1 MHKSEREI
9 SITLENYIKKI
20 GELSLKNR
28 EVRVKDIA
36 DALNVKLSTVTSALK
51 ILSEKG
57 YINYKPYKPIT
68 LTEEGEK
75 IAHDL
80 INKKEILT
88 SFFEEIL
95 DISEEDA
102 GKLACEMEHTI
113 SKENLE
119 KFKNFLVFI
128 DSCPFGGMDLKNKF
142 RKFRNF
148 NIFDKN
154 YQKNCQ
160 ECINQFLENCPDN
173 TKLNS
178 STTTLNNIKIGEQ
191 AEILKVKKNPL
202 LAKRFCEMGG
212 VAGTIV
218 RVEKIAPLGDPISI
232 RLKGSEISI
241 RKDEAENI
249 IVRKIKKESK

>member
-1 MHKSEREI
+1 MYKSNRDI
-9 SITLENYIKKI
+9 SITLENYIKII
-20 GELSLKNR
+20 GELSQKNK

-51 ILSEKG
+51 ALSEKG
-57 YINYKPYKPIT
+57 LINYKPYKPIL
-68 LTEEGEK
+68 LTEQGEEISK
-75 IAHDL
+75 DL

-95 DISEEDA
+95 DISESDA
-102 GKLACEMEHTI
+102 EKLACEMEHTI

-154 YQKNCQ
+154 YQKNCK

-173 TKLNS
+173 NFFEDNI
-178 STTTLNNIKIGEQ
+178 TTLNKIKIGEK
-191 AEILKVKKNPL
+191 AEILKVKRNPL
-202 LAKRFCEMGG
+202 LAKRFCELGG

-218 RVEKIAPLGDPISI
+218 QVEKVAPLGDPISI

-249 IVRKIKKESK
+249 IVRKI